1 MTSQSVKAS
10 PRPREVTVAGVQI
23 VAGSVLVLFLAF
35 NGMAQLR
42 STEMR
47 DVLTDLLESEQAAGL
62 NLTIESARELVRYT
76 IFVSGGLAAVALILG
91 VFVLRR
97 DRPSRL
103 VLTAMGG
110 LIAVVTVLGGPP
122 AWILTAYVVV
132 SVLLLW
138 TKAARAWF
146 APNQSGA
153 GTAGPAPPDAG
164 WTPPSGGP
172 PDGPHGGPPELG
184 PPPPPPPPRR

>member
-1 MTSQSVKAS
+1 VTSQSVKAS

-35 NGMAQLR
+35 NGMAQLQ

-47 DVLTDLLESEQAAGL
+47 DVLTDLLASEQAAGL

-76 IFVSGGLAAVALILG
+76 LFVSGGLAAVALILG

-110 LIAVVTVLGGPP
+110 LIAAVTVLGGPA

-146 APNQSGA
+146 APPQSA
-153 GTAGPAPPDAG
+153 TATQGPTPPDAG
-164 WTPPSGGP
+164 W
-172 PDGPHGGPPELG
+172 
-184 PPPPPPPPRR
+184 PPPPPPPQH

>member
-35 NGMAQLR
+35 NGMAQLQ

-62 NLTIESARELVRYT
+62 NLTIESARELVRYA

-110 LIAVVTVLGGPP
+110 LIAVVTVLGGPA

-146 APNQSGA
+146 APAQSGV
-153 GTAGPAPPDAG
+153 GTAGPTPPDAG
-164 WTPPSGGP
+164 WTPPPGGP
-172 PDGPHGGPPELG
+172 QDGPHGGPPDLG